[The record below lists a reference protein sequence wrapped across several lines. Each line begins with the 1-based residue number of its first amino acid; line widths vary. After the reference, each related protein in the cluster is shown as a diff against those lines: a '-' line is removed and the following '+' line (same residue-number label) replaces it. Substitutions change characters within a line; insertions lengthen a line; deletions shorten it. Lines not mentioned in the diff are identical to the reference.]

1 MLTVIHSIAT
11 DVALLNFS
19 KASLLWTSALPQ
31 AWASTKSQTFLAPL
45 TAHSKNQLT
54 TERNTY
60 CQTAPS
66 CCLFIHPHLL
76 PLLSLSLSLS
86 HTHTHTHTHTNT
98 QTQIHTQLLLTSSF
112 HVKEISFS
120 VPFWDMLRTCVQS
133 ILPIAISSFQPFN
146 CVWLCQ
152 SPSPA
157 ARDSTWKE
165 GLCQWVMMQPLNFLE
180 LRIYFKFKIFFYTF
194 TKSLGQRFAI
204 ISSPSSRFLISI

>member
-1 MLTVIHSIAT
+1 ML
-11 DVALLNFS
+11 
-19 KASLLWTSALPQ
+19 SLHPSPP
-31 AWASTKSQTFLAPL
+31 LAPSL
-45 TAHSKNQLT
+45 S
-54 TERNTY
+54 
-60 CQTAPS
+60 
-66 CCLFIHPHLL
+66 
-76 PLLSLSLSLS
+76 LSLSLSLS

-157 ARDSTWKE
+157 ARDSTWSE
-165 GLCQWVMMQPLNFLE
+165 GRCQWVTMQPLNFLG
-180 LRIYFKFKIFFYTF
+180 LHIYFKFKIFFYTF
-194 TKSLGQRFAI
+194 TKALGQRFDVF
-204 ISSPSSRFLISI
+204 SSHWPRFIFLQKSLLPLKRGSFLSDSLIYFFSCVLVNTL